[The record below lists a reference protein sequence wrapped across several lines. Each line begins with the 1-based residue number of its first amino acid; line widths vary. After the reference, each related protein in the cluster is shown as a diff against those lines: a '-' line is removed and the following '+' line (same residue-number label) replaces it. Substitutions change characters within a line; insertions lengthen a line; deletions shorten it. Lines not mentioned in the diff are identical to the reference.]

1 MSPIKG
7 ITFILLL
14 VLLTGLAMAQP
25 NSPRKSGR
33 AGMCPA
39 ADLAAIRK
47 QWSEWTAA
55 YAAHDLAKTMEI
67 LDRDVI
73 FSFQGAP
80 DQNYS
85 DLEKGYKDEFSEP
98 DNKRVWV
105 PQFEE
110 FECSGNLG
118 FVRSTWVLK
127 QNDGTG
133 AAKELAK
140 NRGVDLFR
148 RDANGRWKIF
158 RSLNYPFAAPSK

>member
-1 MSPIKG
+1 MSAIKG

-14 VLLTGLAMAQP
+14 VLLSGLASAQP
-25 NSPRKSGR
+25 KSG
-33 AGMCPA
+33 GSGLCPT

-67 LDRDVI
+67 FHHDVI

-85 DLEKGYKDEFSEP
+85 DLEQGYKEEFAKP
-98 DNKRVWV
+98 DNKRAWV

-118 FVRSTWVLK
+118 FVRSTWVLE
-127 QNDGTG
+127 QNDASGTV
-133 AAKELAK
+133 KELEK

-158 RSLNYPFAAPSK
+158 RSLNYPFTIPAK